1 MSGRALPI
9 LCFAA
14 IGVLALPVVLTAF
27 HRVASVTRPAR
38 IEVVREDDALL
49 IRSLFESSRDTPD
62 DLRYQLDVS
71 KRGPSGTST
80 TRQGGAFAPT
90 LNRTDTLSTVR
101 VGVQAGDTV
110 TARLE
115 IASPEGPLAEANFR
129 EIIR

>member
-1 MSGRALPI
+1 MSGRVVPI
-9 LCFAA
+9 LCLLAA
-14 IGVLALPVVLTAF
+14 GLLTLPVVVSALN
-27 HRVASVTRPAR
+27 RVTSVTRPAW

-71 KRGPSGTST
+71 KRGTSGSSS

-90 LNRTDTLSTVR
+90 LYRTDTISTVR

-115 IASPEGPLAEANFR
+115 VASPNGLLAEANFR